1 MLFEAEGQW
10 TPWLTETC
18 IAPSKERELKAGLYK
33 IQLFL
38 MDFGLLLLEK

>member
-10 TPWLTETC
+10 TPSLAGAC
-18 IAPSKERELKAGLYK
+18 IASSERGLKAGLCR

-38 MDFGLLLLEK
+38 MDSGLLLQENS